1 MKSRAT
7 YSLRWAL
14 RRLMREI
21 VQYLPPDSLDSELTA
36 FMLKLN
42 LMTNGTK
49 PRDAFSLG
57 KRGRPRL
64 DEKTKF
70 DRTVQSNAMKLTL
83 LIDNHI
89 PKRVI
94 DNGMKETINSIR
106 RMGEGVPPR
115 IAFSRTS
122 KGRPIGTI
130 NPFHSNRDL
139 WLASYVRVF
148 YNLSNKSVVKRE
160 KKVGTHSP
168 YASPYDYAIMATA
181 LHTKEPKHIV
191 ERAYRKEKI
200 AADKVVADY
209 LYPKWV
215 KELKIEVFRN
225 LEDEISDSFKKT
237 LSEIE
242 KLPSD
247 ELPYIDKDEQ
257 ITKEDITYLKYALND
272 DETS

>member
-7 YSLRWAL
+7 YSLRLRWAL
-14 RRLMREI
+14 RRLMRAI
-21 VQYLPPDSLDSELTA
+21 VQDLPPDSLDSELTA

-160 KKVGTHSP
+160 KKRGTP
-168 YASPYDYAIMATA
+168 SPYDYAIMATA

-200 AADKVVADY
+200 AADKV
-209 LYPKWV
+209 
-215 KELKIEVFRN
+215 IEVFRD
-225 LEDEISDSFKKT
+225 LEDEIKDSLKKT

-247 ELPYIDKDEQ
+247 KLPYIDKDEQ
-257 ITKEDITYLKYALND
+257 ITKEDITYLKIV
-272 DETS
+272 TSTS

>member
-14 RRLMREI
+14 RRLMRAI
-21 VQYLPPDSLDSELTA
+21 VQDLPPDSLDSELTA

-160 KKVGTHSP
+160 KKRGTP
-168 YASPYDYAIMATA
+168 SPYDRAIIATV

-200 AADKVVADY
+200 AADKV
-209 LYPKWV
+209 
-215 KELKIEVFRN
+215 IEVFRD
-225 LEDEISDSFKKT
+225 LEDEIKDSLKKT

-272 DETS
+272 GAPF

>member
-1 MKSRAT
+1 
-7 YSLRWAL
+7 
-14 RRLMREI
+14 MREI

-122 KGRPIGTI
+122 KGRPMDTI

-272 DETS
+272 GAPF